1 MTEKQKKK
9 YQTLSD
15 KDQERFENQTKMLQE
30 KGYFILENGSKS
42 TDDQNVSKLNNQKKK
57 KTASEEPQSSI
68 ALFERPKKK

>member
-1 MTEKQKKK
+1 
-9 YQTLSD
+9 
-15 KDQERFENQTKMLQE
+15 MLQE